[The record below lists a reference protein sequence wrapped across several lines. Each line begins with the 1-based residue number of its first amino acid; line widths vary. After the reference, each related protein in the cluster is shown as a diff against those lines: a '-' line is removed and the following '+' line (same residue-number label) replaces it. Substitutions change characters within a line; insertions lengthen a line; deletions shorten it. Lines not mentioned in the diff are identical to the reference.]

1 MSDYYIGCVERYDA
15 RRGYG
20 FVKVLSEGDRK
31 DSEYFC
37 HHSGLSVSTDD
48 FKRLYPG
55 EYVRFKVGKGQ
66 DDRDTCQSVTG
77 PEGGPLLCENPRY
90 RYKYFPKGPPP
101 QRPQDRDR
109 DDQVKENQTD
119 DS

>member
-101 QRPQDRDR
+101 QRPQDRD
-109 DDQVKENQTD
+109 DQVEDQPD
-119 DS
+119 ES